1 MLATVITQGQV
12 TLPKAIRDEVK
23 IEQGTQLGFH
33 LNADGPLSVRAL
45 KRSALSIVGLLK
57 R

>member
-12 TLPKAIRDEVK
+12 TLPEAICDELK
-23 IEQGTQLGFH
+23 IEQGTQLGFQ
-33 LNADGPLSVRAL
+33 LNADGALSVRAL